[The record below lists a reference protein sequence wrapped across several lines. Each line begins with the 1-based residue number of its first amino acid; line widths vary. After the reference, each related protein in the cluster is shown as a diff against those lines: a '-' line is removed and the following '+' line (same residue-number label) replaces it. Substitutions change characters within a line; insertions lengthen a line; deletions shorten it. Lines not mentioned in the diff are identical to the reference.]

1 MRLGVIAHVGFNGLP
16 ELVRHL
22 VAQAPALG
30 VEPCFESDLLD
41 IAGPGAELM
50 SAPQQVEAMLAFGG
64 DGTLLRAARLL
75 NGAPAPIFGVNLG
88 KLGFLTTCRGEDFAE
103 MLPRFAR
110 GQFVAEPR
118 MALEAQ
124 VFEGTK
130 AVGPRLRALNDVV
143 LHKSGFARV
152 LHLELAVNRE
162 ALGSIAADGIV
173 FSTPTG
179 STAYSLSAGGPV
191 VDPTHE
197 SILVTPVAA
206 HALAV
211 RPLVLPGSAI
221 VDVQPDAVP
230 EEILVTVDGQ
240 MGTRLDANQRLT
252 VSRSAHPV
260 NIVRMDQTT
269 FLGRLRAKMGWGGLR
284 DRDRLV

>member
-1 MRLGVIAHVGFNGLP
+1 MRVGVIAHVGFAGLP
-16 ELVRHL
+16 ELVRTL

-30 VEPCFESDLLD
+30 IELSFESELMS
-41 IAGPGAELM
+41 IAGPGAPLL
-50 SAPQQVEAMLAFGG
+50 APPQTLDAMLAFGG

-75 NGAPAPIFGVNLG
+75 DGAPAPVFGVNLG
-88 KLGFLTTCRGEDFAE
+88 KLGFLTTCRAEEFAD

-110 GQFVAEPR
+110 GDYVAEPR

-124 VFEGTK
+124 VFDGTR
-130 AVGPRLRALNDVV
+130 AVGPLLRALNDVV
-143 LHKSGFARV
+143 LHKGGFARV
-152 LHLELAVNRE
+152 LHLGLAVNGE
-162 ALGSIAADGIV
+162 ELGSIAADGVV

-211 RPLVLPGSAI
+211 RPLVLPGAAV

-240 MGTRLDANQRLT
+240 KGTRLEPSQRLT
-252 VSRSAHPV
+252 VRRSAKPV
-260 NIVRMDQTT
+260 FIVRMDQTT

-284 DRDRLV
+284 DRDRLA